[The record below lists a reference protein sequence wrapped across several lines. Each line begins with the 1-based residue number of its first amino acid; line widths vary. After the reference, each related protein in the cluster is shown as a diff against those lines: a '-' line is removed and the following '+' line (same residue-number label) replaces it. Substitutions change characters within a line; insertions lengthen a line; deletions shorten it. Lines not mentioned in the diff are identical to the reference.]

1 MTTNMKWNF
10 LKLAQTS
17 VISSLLVLTVAACST
32 AKKQEEVQPAEVTE
46 NKAMTFDA
54 NGSDSGKIDGLTT
67 VHFAYDNS
75 SLNTESQNE
84 IKQNVEWMKQ
94 HTAEDM
100 LVEGHC
106 DVHGSTEYNLALGDR
121 RAQAVKNY
129 MVTLGIADA
138 RLRTI
143 SYGKERL
150 LVQGDSAQINGQN
163 RRANFVPRE
172 LQSND
177 RQASR

>member
-1 MTTNMKWNF
+1 MNLKSASMKTIQLSLAAVF
-10 LKLAQTS
+10 LFFATG
-17 VISSLLVLTVAACST
+17 CST
-32 AKKQEEVQPAEVTE
+32 AKKEADVQPAEVTE
-46 NKAMTFDA
+46 NKDMNFDP

-67 VHFAYDNS
+67 VHFEYDNS
-75 SLNTESQNE
+75 TLTVDAQNE
-84 IKQNVEWMKQ
+84 IQQNVAWMKQ
-94 HTAEDM
+94 HPSQDM

-121 RAQAVKNY
+121 RAQSVKNY
-129 MVTLGIADA
+129 MVSLGIQDS

-150 LVQGDSAQINGQN
+150 LVQGDNPQINAQN

-172 LQSND
+172 IQSPE